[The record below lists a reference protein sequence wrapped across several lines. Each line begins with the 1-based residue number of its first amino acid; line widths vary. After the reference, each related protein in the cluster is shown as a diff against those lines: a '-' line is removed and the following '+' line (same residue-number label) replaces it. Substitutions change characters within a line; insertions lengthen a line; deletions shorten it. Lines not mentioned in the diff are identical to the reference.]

1 MVGFSVLL
9 YLYINRNISDIV
21 CNKKYLYMTHLV
33 EGYNVWL
40 LYYGCHL
47 ITLFEMLYSICKP
60 IHTA

>member
-33 EGYNVWL
+33 EGYNGVV
-40 LYYGCHL
+40 
-47 ITLFEMLYSICKP
+47 MLVGTYS
-60 IHTA
+60 